1 MSRPEASTNEAKFK
15 QLIQGWRERCGKH
28 RQAHKED
35 WGTAFYP
42 DWMNRGEERITEL
55 LQQHGEE
62 RVSRILDCI
71 EGLSLTTQLHL
82 LRLCQTEDA
91 PHLIAA
97 LETVYPPEERGRR
110 EYKYDH
116 YLQRDHLYQIEEAI
130 LRLKF
135 PDQDIAGF
143 VASLPSPS
151 GPGLEAMALAR
162 EKGPDYILAAFEFI
176 PPEQVSRRNFKKRL
190 EIEKKAREEGE
201 QKAERVIRVTG
212 GVQDVGFRGFCRK
225 RAFFW
230 GITEGFARNEFDGS
244 VTVLI
249 QGCPSI
255 LEAYSEEG
263 DFRSHS
269 GESKISVYGI
279 EVLEDREVTEELTE
293 FLSLYAKRPKKPPEK
308 EKPSFLRGIF
318 GRQG

>member
-15 QLIQGWRERCGKH
+15 QIIQGWRERCGKH
-28 RQAHKED
+28 RRTHKED

-42 DWMNRGEERITEL
+42 EWMNCGEEKITEL

-71 EGLSLTTQLHL
+71 EGLSLTTQLYL
-82 LRLCQTEDA
+82 LRPGQTEDI

-97 LETVYPPEERGRR
+97 LETVYPPEERGKRK
-110 EYKYDH
+110 YDYDH

-135 PDQDIAGF
+135 PDQDITGF
-143 VASLPSPS
+143 VASLPSLS
-151 GPGLEAMALAR
+151 DPGLEAMALAR
-162 EKGPDYILAAFEFI
+162 EKSPDYMLAAFEFI
-176 PPEQVSRRNFKKRL
+176 PPEQVSRRTFEKRL
-190 EIEKKAREEGE
+190 EIEQAAREEGE

-249 QGCPSI
+249 QGYPSI

-263 DFRSHS
+263 DFRSHA
-269 GESKISVYGI
+269 GESKKSVHKI
-279 EVLEDREVTEELTE
+279 EVLEDREITEELTG
-293 FLSLYAKRPKKPPEK
+293 FFRLDAKRPPQK
-308 EKPSFLRGIF
+308 EKSSFFRL
-318 GRQG
+318 